1 MSLLL
6 SNNFREECK
15 ITWENTGQWGGGEKE
30 KAERERKLPIQKEK
44 NLSGIP
50 LFIVSKIYPL
60 AEEELVWRCPPSF
73 RADF

>member
-1 MSLLL
+1 M
-6 SNNFREECK
+6 
-15 ITWENTGQWGGGEKE
+15 GGGEKE